1 MITICEVVFNFFFL
15 AQSSLIII
23 RVCLLSSSNSYQN
36 KETRTQ
42 DVGFLPGP
50 KPLPLGEENP
60 HKILLIEIPIDEY
73 QDHDP

>member
-1 MITICEVVFNFFFL
+1 VYFLLYLEVTKI
-15 AQSSLIII
+15 Q
-23 RVCLLSSSNSYQN
+23 
-36 KETRTQ
+36 ETRTQ

-73 QDHDP
+73 KDHDP